1 VDANN
6 AKETLIGKISIT
18 AGASDADTIAIFQ
31 TDLKIHHGLSRF
43 KLTSTAALKPSL
55 PYRWQIKLQDRQGE
69 DVIASGWIV
78 YTPPEESLSKSLLR
92 ALTSRD
98 RAKIYAQA
106 GYWFEAIDGYTQ
118 WLNFKPS
125 DLEARAARNEILNLG
140 FATNT
145 NFDFET
151 FKKVLNANRAID

>member
-1 VDANN
+1 LCKN
-6 AKETLIGKISIT
+6 TSINRKF
-18 AGASDADTIAIFQ
+18 GDEI
-31 TDLKIHHGLSRF
+31 
-43 KLTSTAALKPSL
+43 
-55 PYRWQIKLQDRQGE
+55 
-69 DVIASGWIV
+69 
-78 YTPPEESLSKSLLR
+78 YTPPEEKLKKLLLS

-125 DLEARAARNEILNLG
+125 DLKARRARNEVLNLG

-151 FKKVLNANRAID
+151 FKKVLNANRAIN